1 MARPPK
7 TDRAAV
13 NSDTLTLRLTPD
25 DRVTLD
31 ALVAAKAAE
40 LEQDGLEMTA
50 AAYVRGLIRREGRRL
65 FGDTA
70 CSCTITKHERQENR
84 ACPVHFPK
92 VALVAVPSVAAPP
105 VETKAVPVERRSKPR
120 ADDKQVRSLFDR
132 ALSKGIKQATISS
145 ASGVSQSF
153 LSRWKSGQYGLTDD
167 KLEALSGALA
177 SLLQPSLP
185 SVSR

>member
-1 MARPPK
+1 MRSRVDGECYRVTLTRMARPPK

-13 NSDTLTLRLTPD
+13 ASDTLTLRLTQD

-65 FGDTA
+65 FGD
-70 CSCTITKHERQENR
+70 S
-84 ACPVHFPK
+84 PVKSAP
-92 VALVAVPSVAAPP
+92 VAALA
-105 VETKAVPVERRSKPR
+105 VEEKAPQVERRSKPR